1 MYDTVWTVPLAR
13 AIVGI
18 VVLNLLV
25 ILAWRQFMSRKEE
38 ITNEP
43 FDSGLD

>member
-13 AIVGI
+13 AIAGI
-18 VVLNLLV
+18 VALNILV
-25 ILAWRQFMSRKEE
+25 ILTWRQFMVRKEE
-38 ITNEP
+38 TENEP